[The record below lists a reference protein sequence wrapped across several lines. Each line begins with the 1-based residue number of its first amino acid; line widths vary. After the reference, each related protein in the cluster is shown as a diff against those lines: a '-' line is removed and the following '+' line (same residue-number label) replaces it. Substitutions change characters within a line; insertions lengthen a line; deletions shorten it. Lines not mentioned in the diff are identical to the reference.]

1 VSGLAAVLIGLA
13 ALLGERG
20 ARSASRAGVRE
31 RLQERGGATS
41 GREPRDPKLARSVA
55 APLASGLAGSV
66 LLGPVWGV
74 VAALA
79 VIGVRLGRK
88 RRRRARDRARRDE
101 QLADA
106 VGAIVS
112 ALRAG
117 MSVPQSL
124 AYAAGEA
131 ELPVADDLGC
141 VVRDVDLGVPI
152 HEALARWGDRAES
165 PDARLIVGALELH
178 RRTGGDLPA
187 VLEQVGTTVRDRVAA
202 SREVRAL
209 TAQARLSGT
218 ILGLLPI
225 GFFGFLWLTSR
236 SEIQGA
242 LATPAGLASIVLGLV
257 LDGLAFLWIRS
268 LLEVT

>member
-1 VSGLAAVLIGLA
+1 MSGLAAVLIGLA
-13 ALLGERG
+13 ALLAEHGVRC
-20 ARSASRAGVRE
+20 ASRAGLRE
-31 RLQERGGATS
+31 RLIVRGGATS
-41 GREPRDPKLARSVA
+41 GRVAHDLKGARALAV
-55 APLASGLAGSV
+55 LVASGLAVSV
-66 LLGPVWGV
+66 LFGPVWGIS
-74 VAALA
+74 AATA
-79 VIGVRLGRK
+79 VIGVRLVKK
-88 RRRRARDRARRDE
+88 RRRGARDAARRDE
-101 QLADA
+101 HLADA

-131 ELPVADDLGC
+131 ESPVADDLRTL
-141 VVRDVDLGVPI
+141 VRDVDLGVPV
-152 HEALARWGDRAES
+152 HEALTRWGDRAES

-187 VLEQVGTTVRDRVAA
+187 VLEQVGATVRDRVAA
-202 SREVRAL
+202 SREARAL
-209 TAQARLSGT
+209 TAQARLSGA

-242 LATPAGLASIVLGLV
+242 LGTPAGLASIVLGLV

-268 LLEVT
+268 LLEVN

>member
-13 ALLGERG
+13 ALLAERG
-20 ARSASRAGVRE
+20 VRSASREGVRE
-31 RLQERGGATS
+31 RLNERGGGIS
-41 GREPRDPKLARSVA
+41 GRVARDLNGAWLLATPFA
-55 APLASGLAGSV
+55 WGLAGWV
-66 LLGPVWGV
+66 LFGPVWGV
-74 VAALA
+74 SAALA
-79 VIGVRLGRK
+79 VVGVRLVRT
-88 RRRRARDRARRDE
+88 RRRRARDRVRRDE

-131 ELPVADDLGC
+131 EPPVADDLRSL
-141 VVRDVDLGVPI
+141 VRDVDLGVPV

-187 VLEQVGTTVRDRVAA
+187 VLEQVGATVRDRVAA

-209 TAQARLSGT
+209 TAQARLSGA

-242 LATPAGLASIVLGLV
+242 LGTPAGLASIVLGLV